1 MYAYKHVLLASR
13 VRWSDVGLSLDN
25 YYLNLFITIVSLYN
39 LLAQTRRMLYFIRY
53 LMIKL

>member
-13 VRWSDVGLSLDN
+13 VRWSGVGLSLDN